1 MIDGGSYRL
10 STDIGEKFKVQ
21 LSIISIQTLTMFNSK
36 HDITSLPQPSSNQQ
50 QQHRL
55 KRIEQFNKLSGHGE
69 MTGTPPS
76 EKEEKD
82 EEKDQDE
89 NNTNAGQENQ
99 QQSEDLRIWNQIQDF
114 TDIPEDPGLTAH
126 PELYNTTTAT

>member
-1 MIDGGSYRL
+1 
-10 STDIGEKFKVQ
+10 
-21 LSIISIQTLTMFNSK
+21 
-36 HDITSLPQPSSNQQ
+36 
-50 QQHRL
+50 
-55 KRIEQFNKLSGHGE
+55 

-76 EKEEKD
+76 EQEEKD

-89 NNTNAGQENQ
+89 NNTNAGQENP

-126 PELYNTTTAT
+126 PELYNTTTATHDKIDDDKPSNVIPQKKRKRKKGNEDETIDAKRTLYKKKAKRKMIQKMKDSKQHLLGAVNREM